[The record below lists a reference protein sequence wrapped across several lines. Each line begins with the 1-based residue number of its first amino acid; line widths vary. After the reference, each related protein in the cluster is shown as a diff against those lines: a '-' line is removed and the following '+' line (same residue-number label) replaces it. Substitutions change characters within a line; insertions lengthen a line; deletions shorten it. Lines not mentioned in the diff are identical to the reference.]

1 MIDQDN
7 VRVLNIYTVKPLKS
21 GHLRVFKNLSVIMC
35 PLLGVSLTKIVAF
48 ETKHF
53 VRYSRH
59 VRYWEVLLL
68 EPCQTSKLELF
79 AKIVNG
85 GR

>member
-1 MIDQDN
+1 MSNFMIDQDN
-7 VRVLNIYTVKPLKS
+7 VRVVNIYTVKPLKS

-48 ETKHF
+48 EIKHF

-59 VRYWEVLLL
+59 VRYLGCPLL
-68 EPCQTSKLELF
+68 
-79 AKIVNG
+79 G
-85 GR
+85 GFIIGTLSNI